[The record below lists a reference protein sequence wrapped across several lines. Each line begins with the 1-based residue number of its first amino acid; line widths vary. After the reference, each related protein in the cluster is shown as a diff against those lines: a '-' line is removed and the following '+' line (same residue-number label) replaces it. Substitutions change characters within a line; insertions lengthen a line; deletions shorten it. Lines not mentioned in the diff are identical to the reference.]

1 MLGSSR
7 FLKYTPKYA
16 AMTAAVFV
24 CLSQNACKKDGAGDA
39 ADAAAASSAAASAK
53 PTPKEVPFADKLAA
67 STPLDPKVTPQEG
80 GGVKVTAE
88 RCQLEGGPLVSK
100 SNVDVTRALRII
112 GDKAYLVD
120 SDESVRAYDIA
131 PGAAC
136 KLTVDKTFGA
146 GGIMKLTDKVSRLA
160 SDTAGHLYAS
170 GGIFGTFRL
179 TGGKVDYKCE
189 ARPQGY
195 VHMHPNGKLGIG
207 TFANATVAKL
217 AFDDKGCKSE
227 PWVFQDLSDTAKRK
241 GPLGNAQAVGFVGDT
256 ILVGGV
262 LAKEVDPNEPR
273 VVLALDA
280 AGKEKFRFG
289 AVDKGGSSEDRFG
302 WVHGIAPCKPGICV
316 LDSNYRRI
324 TFWKTDG
331 KYVGFVKLDKLFGLE
346 YPWISDFAAGKSGAT
361 YFATGQDRQKSGVG
375 EANIYRVAGL

>member
-1 MLGSSR
+1 MLGSNR
-7 FLKYTPKYA
+7 PVV
-16 AMTAAVFV
+16 TAATVALVV
-24 CLSQNACKKDGAGDA
+24 CLSQTACKKDGAGNA
-39 ADAAAASSAAASAK
+39 ADAGPAVSAGGTAK
-53 PTPKEVPFADKLAA
+53 PTPKEVPFAAKLAA
-67 STPLDPKVTPQEG
+67 STPLDPKVAPQEG
-80 GGVKVTAE
+80 GGLKVTAE
-88 RCQLEGGPLVSK
+88 RCQMEGGPLTDK
-100 SNVDVTRALRII
+100 SNLDVTRALRVI

-120 SDESVRAYDIA
+120 ADESIRAYDIA

-136 KLTVDKTFGA
+136 KLTIDKTFGA
-146 GGIMKLTDKVSRLA
+146 AGIMKLTDKISYLA
-160 SDTAGHLYAS
+160 SDTVGHLYAS
-170 GGIFGTFRL
+170 GGIFGTSRL

-195 VHMHPNGKLGIG
+195 VYVHPNGKLGIG

-217 AFDDKGCKSE
+217 SFDDKGCKSE

-346 YPWISDFAAGKSGAT
+346 YPWISSFAAGKNGAT
-361 YFATGQDRQKSGVG
+361 YFATGQERQKSGAS
-375 EANIYRVAGL
+375 EANIYRVSGL

>member
-1 MLGSSR
+1 MLGSNR
-7 FLKYTPKYA
+7 RVVT
-16 AMTAAVFV
+16 TATIALVV
-24 CLSQNACKKDGAGDA
+24 CFSQTGCKKDGAGGA
-39 ADAAAASSAAASAK
+39 ADAAPSASAAGSK
-53 PTPKEVPFADKLAA
+53 PTPKEVPFAAKLAA

-88 RCQLEGGPLVSK
+88 RCQMEGGPLTDK
-100 SNVDVTRALRII
+100 SNLDVTRALRVI

-120 SDESVRAYDIA
+120 ADESIRAYDIA

-136 KLTVDKTFGA
+136 KLTIDKTFGTA
-146 GGIMKLTDKVSRLA
+146 GVMKLTDKIARLA
-160 SDTAGHLYAS
+160 SDSAGHLFAS
-170 GGIFGTFRL
+170 SGVFGSTRL
-179 TGGKVDYKCE
+179 TGGKVDFKCG

-195 VHMHPNGKLGIG
+195 LYVHPNGKLGIG

-217 AFDDKGCKSE
+217 SFDDNGCKSE
-227 PWVFQDLSDTAKRK
+227 PWVFQDMSDATKRK

-256 ILVGGV
+256 IFVGGV

-346 YPWISDFAAGKSGAT
+346 YPWISDFSAGKNGTT
-361 YFATGQDRQKSGVG
+361 YFATGQERQKSGAS
-375 EANIYRVAGL
+375 EANIYRVSGI